1 MQRRNNKGGG
11 GWNEP
16 TDAAL
21 HGSCERRK
29 IMMDYIF
36 IVLSALMTL
45 GLCWVMDRDNFA
57 AHVAAVIFIQTCT
70 LFWIVFPFC

>member
-1 MQRRNNKGGG
+1 MPHCAARVKG
-11 GWNEP
+11 E
-16 TDAAL
+16 
-21 HGSCERRK
+21 K

-70 LFWIVFPFC
+70 LFWIVFPIC